1 MKSHASVLGSTLL
14 VALFAVA
21 SSSPFSAAA
30 SSSASDAGQSP
41 APDRRSPSPAPS
53 PAAADLAGSTEG
65 GGTSCEA
72 EQKLARLD
80 ARVPVPLL
88 PHMANHQKQNMRDH
102 LLAVQE
108 IVAATASGNFGAVE
122 VAVERIGFSEEMG
135 QMCNHLGAGAPGFTE
150 QALQFHHTADTIA
163 AAARLRDSAA
173 VLQAL
178 GRTLATC
185 TACHATFRQSVVDQA
200 TWSSRPTKMA
210 PMTPEAPVGQ

>member
-1 MKSHASVLGSTLL
+1 MTQQHHNPLSGYKPTT
-14 VALFAVA
+14 
-21 SSSPFSAAA
+21 
-30 SSSASDAGQSP
+30 D
-41 APDRRSPSPAPS
+41 RSP
-53 PAAADLAGSTEG
+53 G
-65 GGTSCEA
+65 
-72 EQKLARLD
+72 EQVLEEL
-80 ARVPVPLL
+80 
-88 PHMANHQKQNMRDH
+88 H
-102 LLAVQE
+102 AVQE
-108 IVAATASGNFGAVE
+108 IVAATTSGDFGAVE

-135 QMCNHLGAGAPGFTE
+135 QMCNHMGAGAPGFTE

-163 AAARLRDSAA
+163 GAARLRDSAA